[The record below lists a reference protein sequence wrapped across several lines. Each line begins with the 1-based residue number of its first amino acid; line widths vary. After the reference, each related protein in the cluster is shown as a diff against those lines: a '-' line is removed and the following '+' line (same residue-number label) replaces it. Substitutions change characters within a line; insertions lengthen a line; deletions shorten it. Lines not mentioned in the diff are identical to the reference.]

1 MLKFGKRINYR
12 PLVFSLFYGVLL
24 FLITLIFSK
33 PILSIFLGILLFLW
47 ILFGYYWRILP
58 TMFNYWEVD
67 EKTIK
72 YSDMTN
78 KGKKTLMLIAP
89 FSVPMQSVKLDSIKS
104 VTVTGNLGKF
114 KEIPL
119 AIPYTGYLAI
129 LTSIISVIR
138 NPIDLTF
145 TLKDGSSFNVSAAR
159 DFVWDRKNIVSKL
172 DKLFK
177 KLDDSDIQVVDKTDH
192 ALKFSY

>member
-78 KGKKTLMLIAP
+78 KGKKTLM
-89 FSVPMQSVKLDSIKS
+89 
-104 VTVTGNLGKF
+104 
-114 KEIPL
+114 
-119 AIPYTGYLAI
+119 
-129 LTSIISVIR
+129 
-138 NPIDLTF
+138 
-145 TLKDGSSFNVSAAR
+145 
-159 DFVWDRKNIVSKL
+159 
-172 DKLFK
+172 
-177 KLDDSDIQVVDKTDH
+177 
-192 ALKFSY
+192 